1 MGKVSSSAN
10 FSTLPLLGSKAA
22 PRGLRGGGPSP
33 SAGLYKHLQEKN
45 LHQVAEE
52 NQNKVRQMRQREEK
66 REQRLS
72 RLNEEKALQ
81 MNRLAQQRNS
91 EG

>member
-1 MGKVSSSAN
+1 MGKVSRSA
-10 FSTLPLLGSKAA
+10 KAT
-22 PRGLRGGGPSP
+22 PRGLPGGGPSP
-33 SAGLYKHLQEKN
+33 SSGLYKHLQEKN

-52 NQNKVRQMRQREEK
+52 NQNKVRQMMQREEK

-72 RLNEEKALQ
+72 RLNEQKALQ